1 MKEEVIVNYL
11 DRHGLE
17 AKTGTTILVERKT
30 RNRKWYATLLGKN
43 ETEKIYLNFAE
54 REFVILPLVQDS
66 MTLIEGDYAQVPL
79 MEVKSIYFK
88 KQPNYYNLMIQYN
101 DATATD
107 DRIKKYNVPKEV
119 ADSPWH
125 KDNLDNLIERFGL
138 KEPK

>member
-1 MKEEVIVNYL
+1 MKEDVIVNYL

-17 AKTGTTILVERKT
+17 AKTGSTILVERKT

-54 REFVILPLVQDS
+54 KEFVILPLVQDS
-66 MTLIEGDYAQVPL
+66 MALIEGDYAQVPL
-79 MEVKSIYFK
+79 LEVKSIYFK
-88 KQPNYYNLMIQYN
+88 KQTNHYTLIIQYN
-101 DATATD
+101 DATADD
-107 DRIKKYNVPKEV
+107 DRIKKYRVPKEV

-125 KDNLDNLIERFGL
+125 KQNLANLIERYGL